1 MALTY
6 DPEIALALAP
16 MAESGFN
23 PSSRVTAT
31 SRPDTNGKTYRARHP
46 PDHSSTARSG
56 SPRPGTGVSYT
67 NDIGALMLRP
77 NRLRTGAPAFRA
89 GLTVA

>member
-16 MAESGFN
+16 LAESGFN

-31 SRPDTNGKTYRARHP
+31 SRPASP
-46 PDHSSTARSG
+46 TAR
-56 SPRPGTGVSYT
+56 PT
-67 NDIGALMLRP
+67 ALGIHRIAAAL
-77 NRLRTGAPAFRA
+77 LVAA
-89 GLTVA
+89 GLVLPLA